1 MADDIEQ
8 LMVDVRASTSG
19 FTADVQQMRSSFDS
33 ILVDGLGRAGDV
45 LERGLLS
52 AIRRGSLGFEDLRRV
67 ALAVI
72 GDIAANAVQAAL
84 GSLGSIGGGS
94 GGFGQAG
101 GLLNLAATLIGG
113 ALGQPGR
120 ATGGL
125 VSAGRGYLVGERGPE
140 LFVPSSAGKIEP
152 HAGSRGGRDVR
163 VSIQVVAA
171 QRGRFDACL
180 HREDRGE
187 FGGGRGPEFGRAPA
201 EQQRGLPRQLARRAS
216 KSGGLA
222 HPCP

>member
-8 LMVDVRASTSG
+8 LMVEVRASTSG

-67 ALAVI
+67 ALSVI
-72 GDIAANAVQAAL
+72 GDIAANAVRTAL
-84 GSLGSIGGGS
+84 GSLGSIGGSS

-101 GLLNLAATLIGG
+101 GLLNLAATLIGS

-140 LFVPSSAGKIEP
+140 LFVPSNAGRIEP
-152 HAGSRGGRDVR
+152 NASGRGGRDVR
-163 VSIQVVAA
+163 VSIQLVAPRGSA
-171 QRGRFDACL
+171 APESFQRSS
-180 HREDRGE
+180 
-187 FGGGRGPEFGRAPA
+187 
-201 EQQRGLPRQLARRAS
+201 RQVASAVRRA
-216 KSGGLA
+216 LA
-222 HPCP
+222 EF